1 MPIGFRNSRL
11 ALGAVSAAM
20 IAFDVA
26 ALRPFVDARFG
37 SIVPIGVAAECD
49 RRIGPESTGYNA
61 VE

>member
-1 MPIGFRNSRL
+1 
-11 ALGAVSAAM
+11 
-20 IAFDVA
+20 
-26 ALRPFVDARFG
+26 LRPFVDARFG